1 MREEITMNTD
11 EQGCVSICA
20 EAESLQQIGELQLLL
35 VGGGI
40 GTVTIA

>member
-1 MREEITMNTD
+1 MFEETAVKALEETSIPSRMED
-11 EQGCVSICA
+11 EILRQ
-20 EAESLQQIGELQLLL
+20 LGELQLVL